1 MRKNK
6 IRSLAKPPSRNITKQ
21 KQEHGILTQVGDEEK
36 KEMLSWWEG
45 YVFVVILGSISK
57 WFVAVVVVVA
67 TQVHEKRLRED
78 DAERIW
84 VNSLNVIR

>member
-1 MRKNK
+1 MR
-6 IRSLAKPPSRNITKQ
+6 
-21 KQEHGILTQVGDEEK
+21 GEK

-57 WFVAVVVVVA
+57 WFVAVVVVA

-78 DAERIW
+78 DEMREFG
-84 VNSLNVIR
+84 